1 MKATATIINRLT
13 GERIKVH
20 ATYDHPDCSYG
31 KAVWVDDN
39 NNAYLQVKTNAPNPF
54 YDVVIDEPFRTRI
67 RIGQRLTQ
75 LRKDSGMS
83 LRDLSAATGVNKA
96 DISKYEN
103 GKTSPTI
110 DMLSRF
116 GKVLGFEVNIFPQ
129 QS

>member
-1 MKATATIINRLT
+1 MKPTATIINRLT

-39 NNAYLQVKTNAPNPF
+39 NNAYLQVKTNTPSPF
-54 YDVVIDEPFRTRI
+54 YDVEIDEPFRTRL

-75 LRKDSGMS
+75 LRNEAGMS

-116 GKVLGFEVNIFPQ
+116 GEVLGFEVNISPQ
-129 QS
+129 